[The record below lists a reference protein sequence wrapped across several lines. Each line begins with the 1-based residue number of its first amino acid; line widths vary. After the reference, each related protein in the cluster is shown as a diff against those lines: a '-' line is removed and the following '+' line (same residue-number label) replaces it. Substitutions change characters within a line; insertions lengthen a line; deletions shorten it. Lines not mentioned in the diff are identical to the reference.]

1 MADVPDSWTRLCHA
15 FLRGWELSGNWAL
28 YTPHW
33 QFRKTPEQQIRGY
46 HIPCWKLP
54 PPAYSG
60 LDFYY
65 VQHWFRKTLDQQV
78 VHPKKV
84 CFWPQDLWSYAFKTA
99 MRRSDFE
106 QSQGQGGRV
115 VVPWLVEVGSVSKKI
130 GRESTSAMMCLLLGI
145 PIAEM
150 CIFVLSKMNNSK
162 LLQGTL
168 VWWLILKV
176 WRPSAITLLKLDL
189 KMDMQEMV
197 WGKKGLNI
205 AAGGPSGR
213 RISGSL
219 CEFGTSQ
226 GPVAPEQ
233 RRHGLYAG
241 PSQLVPWMRKLGLW
255 WKEMGWRQLQ
265 YCTEKLKWIFDA
277 YPFYQKYIYIYIY
290 ICIYIYIHMSMT
302 YTHIHICMCMCMCI
316 QYTVCFF
323 PFIYRHV

>member
-1 MADVPDSWTRLCHA
+1 MYNIGSGKPWTNKLCI
-15 FLRGWELSGNWAL
+15 
-28 YTPHW
+28 
-33 QFRKTPEQQIRGY
+33 Q
-46 HIPCWKLP
+46 
-54 PPAYSG
+54 
-60 LDFYY
+60 
-65 VQHWFRKTLDQQV
+65 
-78 VHPKKV
+78 
-84 CFWPQDLWSYAFKTA
+84 
-99 MRRSDFE
+99 RRSVFGRRTFGPTLFK
-106 QSQGQGGRV
+106 GQCDEATVNIRRAK
-115 VVPWLVEVGSVSKKI
+115 VEELLYLGWWRWVQYPKKI
-130 GRESTSAMMCLLLGI
+130 GRESTSAMTCLLLGI

-176 WRPSAITLLKLDL
+176 WRPSVITLLKLDL

-277 YPFYQKYIYIYIY
+277 YPFYQKYIYIYTY
-290 ICIYIYIHMSMT
+290 VYIYIYT
-302 YTHIHICMCMCMCI
+302 CLWHIHIFTYVCVCVCVYSI
-316 QYTVCFF
+316 QYVFF
-323 PFIYRHV
+323 LLYTGMYKNHSRTLG

>member
-1 MADVPDSWTRLCHA
+1 
-15 FLRGWELSGNWAL
+15 
-28 YTPHW
+28 
-33 QFRKTPEQQIRGY
+33 
-46 HIPCWKLP
+46 
-54 PPAYSG
+54 
-60 LDFYY
+60 
-65 VQHWFRKTLDQQV
+65 
-78 VHPKKV
+78 
-84 CFWPQDLWSYAFKTA
+84 

-277 YPFYQKYIYIYIY
+277 YLFYQKYIYIY
-290 ICIYIYIHMSMT
+290 MSMT
-302 YTHIHICMCMCMCI
+302 YTHVYDIYTYSHMYVYVYVYIVYSIFFCFYIPACI
-316 QYTVCFF
+316 RTIPGHWGSKIPDLVLVLGKEG
-323 PFIYRHV
+323 PWH

>member
-1 MADVPDSWTRLCHA
+1 
-15 FLRGWELSGNWAL
+15 
-28 YTPHW
+28 
-33 QFRKTPEQQIRGY
+33 
-46 HIPCWKLP
+46 
-54 PPAYSG
+54 
-60 LDFYY
+60 
-65 VQHWFRKTLDQQV
+65 
-78 VHPKKV
+78 
-84 CFWPQDLWSYAFKTA
+84 

-130 GRESTSAMMCLLLGI
+130 GRESTSAMTCLLLGI

-176 WRPSAITLLKLDL
+176 WRPSVITLLKLDL

-226 GPVAPEQ
+226 GPVAPEP
-233 RRHGLYAG
+233 RRHGLQGLHNLCRGWESWVYGERKWAG
-241 PSQLVPWMRKLGLW
+241 DNCSIVQRSLSGFLMP
-255 WKEMGWRQLQ
+255 
-265 YCTEKLKWIFDA
+265 IF
-277 YPFYQKYIYIYIY
+277 FIRNIYIY
-290 ICIYIYIHMSMT
+290 MSMT
-302 YTHIHICMCMCMCI
+302 YTHVYHI
-316 QYTVCFF
+316 YTYSHMYVYVYVYIVYSIFF
-323 PFIYRHV
+323 AFIYRHV